1 MITFGITY
9 NTNMIQD
16 AVIDTNV
23 LLSALRSRQGASFAL
38 LARLPSGAYRLHIS
52 TPLIAEY
59 EAVLKRGQ
67 LRLTDPEIDDVIDF
81 LCASA
86 QAHEIFYLW
95 RPVLKDPDDDFLLEL
110 AVKSGACVVTW
121 NVSDFKNAAS
131 LGVAVMTPAEFLQQL
146 ET

>member
-1 MITFGITY
+1 MFR
-9 NTNMIQD
+9 D
-16 AVIDTNV
+16 AVMDTNV

-38 LARLPSGAYRLHIS
+38 LARLPAGAYRMHIS
-52 TPLIAEY
+52 TPLVAEY

-67 LRLTDPEIDDVIDF
+67 LRLTEQEINDVIDF
-81 LCASA
+81 VCASA

-131 LGVAVMTPAEFLQQL
+131 LGVAVLTPAEFLQQL